1 MAIATMKVPT
11 VFTAVDRF
19 SDVVSRMTGGVN
31 KFSKTA
37 SSAVNRVDNKINRM
51 WDSMNGMSQLAIGGG
66 IGGLFY
72 YAGKDIKDYEVKINS
87 LAAVTGTK
95 IGSMNEQIE
104 ALGKRTKMSVI
115 DVAGAFEIVGSKMSQ
130 YLQDPK
136 ALQSITDAS
145 ITLSRA
151 ARMELEPAISSLTG
165 VMNIYRMSSE
175 QAGKVVNKLSAG
187 ETVGSIS
194 IAQTADILTQFGAQA
209 VRANAPIEESIA
221 LIQTLVKSMGVEGV
235 GRGLRNILFDIS
247 STETWDKN
255 RWKAI
260 RMAGVDFKFVTNNAE
275 DLTARLRELKKLSG
289 VKGAMEL
296 FFKRTGTVAA
306 NTLFQNFD
314 KQGFTDFLAKI
325 EVINDAS
332 DKAAKN
338 TFTLSSMIDK
348 LKASFTNF
356 IVTGDNANGT
366 LGITKSLIGWM
377 TDNMGTLLNLV
388 QSVVLAFVGWKTIV
402 GIIGLVTGVQ
412 GTYNAVMKAHLII
425 TQIATYRAITYSKA
439 LRMVAVAQWTAY
451 WPALL
456 IIGALGLLAY
466 AFWDTGDKT
475 EKMANKQVSALDKG
489 NAAWR
494 NSTKIQAQEM
504 AKQRNLMK
512 TPKAPIT
519 KERTKMEQI
528 LRAEEKRKAFSNINS
543 VGKDMSGKVI
553 LPKINNDIAKR
564 LFENSQMEAVLG
576 KEKATTLRNS
586 GFTFAEFKKVYPNV
600 AGFENRSNLDKK
612 GQIVITLKGSTDEV
626 SSITGSEQFDLSG
639 VKVKTTST
647 KKSSNEWYDIF

>member
-1 MAIATMKVPT
+1 
-11 VFTAVDRF
+11 
-19 SDVVSRMTGGVN
+19 
-31 KFSKTA
+31 
-37 SSAVNRVDNKINRM
+37 
-51 WDSMNGMSQLAIGGG
+51 
-66 IGGLFY
+66 
-72 YAGKDIKDYEVKINS
+72 
-87 LAAVTGTK
+87 
-95 IGSMNEQIE
+95 
-104 ALGKRTKMSVI
+104 
-115 DVAGAFEIVGSKMSQ
+115 
-130 YLQDPK
+130 
-136 ALQSITDAS
+136 
-145 ITLSRA
+145 
-151 ARMELEPAISSLTG
+151 
-165 VMNIYRMSSE
+165 
-175 QAGKVVNKLSAG
+175 
-187 ETVGSIS
+187 
-194 IAQTADILTQFGAQA
+194 
-209 VRANAPIEESIA
+209 
-221 LIQTLVKSMGVEGV
+221 
-235 GRGLRNILFDIS
+235 
-247 STETWDKN
+247 
-255 RWKAI
+255 
-260 RMAGVDFKFVTNNAE
+260 
-275 DLTARLRELKKLSG
+275 
-289 VKGAMEL
+289 
-296 FFKRTGTVAA
+296 
-306 NTLFQNFD
+306 
-314 KQGFTDFLAKI
+314 
-325 EVINDAS
+325 
-332 DKAAKN
+332 
-338 TFTLSSMIDK
+338 
-348 LKASFTNF
+348 
-356 IVTGDNANGT
+356 
-366 LGITKSLIGWM
+366 
-377 TDNMGTLLNLV
+377 
-388 QSVVLAFVGWKTIV
+388 
-402 GIIGLVTGVQ
+402 
-412 GTYNAVMKAHLII
+412 MKAHLII

-451 WPALL
+451 GPALL